1 MIQVDGND
9 TVVDDITGLNE
20 AEIYERD
27 PELLFSAYVFE
38 DTIVPA
44 TNQPTATN
52 KTASFELNKDKQ
64 IESLV
69 ADTNLVDLTLTTFLS
84 TVATLTSIGTVTAL
98 STIEFSMSNL
108 GGVES
113 SALVRLLYTCTT
125 VRDLCK
131 CKVGQ

>member
-52 KTASFELNKDKQ
+52 KTASFALNKDKQ

-69 ADTNLVDLTLTTFLS
+69 ADTNLVDFKVIVNDDDKNVGIQCS
-84 TVATLTSIGTVTAL
+84 TAFYEAVAKPV
-98 STIEFSMSNL
+98 
-108 GGVES
+108 
-113 SALVRLLYTCTT
+113 
-125 VRDLCK
+125 
-131 CKVGQ
+131 